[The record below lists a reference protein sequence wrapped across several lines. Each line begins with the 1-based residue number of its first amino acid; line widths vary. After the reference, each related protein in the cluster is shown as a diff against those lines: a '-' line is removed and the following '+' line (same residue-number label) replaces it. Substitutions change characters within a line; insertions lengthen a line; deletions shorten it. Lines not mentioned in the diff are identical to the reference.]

1 MTTKVI
7 TGAPA
12 SGKTTWLIDRI
23 QTEKKKPGLRKI
35 RVILPE
41 RRHKMMFQQRLV
53 DSGGM
58 LGVNIGSFGEI
69 CQNLLLEN
77 GHLFPLAS
85 LPFKHRV
92 LLDSINTVH
101 LREGLGDFST
111 LRSMPG
117 FISLM
122 HDLLG
127 ELQQAGVN
135 PLDSIL
141 ENWKNQNNQVRALF
155 SIYQEYLHRLERF
168 GWLDQNF
175 LNQYTLDLV
184 SKSGTKDTKI
194 DLVIIDGFER
204 FTPPHL
210 RLISWLDHQNIPL
223 YISLPLENNSTRPV
237 YRRSSKALQELSS
250 LIPELEILE
259 VGVNHF
265 IPAAMAGLSANF
277 YQSDFQ
283 KVDPGGVI
291 HLLEVQS
298 PLQEARESLRW
309 LKQKL
314 ISNESS
320 EKKPNAPLFS
330 DCAVV
335 IPNTDLYQPLIK
347 AVAEEFGIP
356 VHFSQ
361 LGILGEHPAIS
372 VLADLLSMHADDFP
386 RRKLLDV
393 IRSPYLDLSPLG
405 FEPGDPFALEMVSRF
420 GVIIST
426 IKKWQEVLDYLATTP
441 LQEDRREEQ
450 DESEALSFTLPKGQ
464 EAQRLLDGIN
474 RFADMIQPA
483 EEFRSVTRWLD
494 WLEELLMQTNWRNK
508 VNEAGKPEIMA
519 DLEKIFQGLRV
530 AEFELGQWNLN
541 YQEFVSELTGLFQI
555 STESNA
561 SLFEDAVQVLRIPE
575 VRGNRF
581 EYVAILGLAEGSLPS
596 VEKEDPFLPEALRL
610 QLGMELQL
618 DKNQIGQFFQ
628 VLTRANREIL
638 YTRSYLTSKGDTLEA
653 SPYWNAMVEILGK
666 KEVRTIR
673 PSEPRSLTDAASIT
687 EMLFWIGQY
696 QYEMPETNDE
706 NDLSIW
712 KDLYQQKMV
721 IKSRHK
727 RIPDDQFEGLLGE
740 LIQPLD
746 RMARSGTVW
755 SASRLE
761 TYLSCPMRFWVNYGL
776 KIEEQQIPQLGL
788 QAWQIGSI
796 LHVILEKVYKA
807 ADDPTNPNSV
817 LDVLESVSEAV
828 FAAALQEYHFEED
841 ILWEHQKL
849 EWIKN
854 LTAAITNLAS
864 EGWLPIAH
872 EQKFGLEG
880 KESLKIPLLDGKVLQ
895 LHGVIDR
902 IDRNREGQIRVID
915 YKTGSSH
922 LGKEDLINGTRLQL
936 PLYALA
942 AQDALQLGQPVEGF
956 YWALL
961 AQKQSSLQLSKFEY
975 EEFVGVEGAFQ
986 VVTQHLENAIGGI
999 SRADFH
1005 PKKPA
1010 GGCPEYCPAKLWCWR
1025 YSPEGW

>member
-1 MTTKVI
+1 
-7 TGAPA
+7 
-12 SGKTTWLIDRI
+12 
-23 QTEKKKPGLRKI
+23 
-35 RVILPE
+35 
-41 RRHKMMFQQRLV
+41 
-53 DSGGM
+53 
-58 LGVNIGSFGEI
+58 
-69 CQNLLLEN
+69 
-77 GHLFPLAS
+77 
-85 LPFKHRV
+85 
-92 LLDSINTVH
+92 
-101 LREGLGDFST
+101 
-111 LRSMPG
+111 
-117 FISLM
+117 
-122 HDLLG
+122 
-127 ELQQAGVN
+127 
-135 PLDSIL
+135 
-141 ENWKNQNNQVRALF
+141 
-155 SIYQEYLHRLERF
+155 
-168 GWLDQNF
+168 
-175 LNQYTLDLV
+175 
-184 SKSGTKDTKI
+184 
-194 DLVIIDGFER
+194 
-204 FTPPHL
+204 
-210 RLISWLDHQNIPL
+210 
-223 YISLPLENNSTRPV
+223 
-237 YRRSSKALQELSS
+237 
-250 LIPELEILE
+250 
-259 VGVNHF
+259 
-265 IPAAMAGLSANF
+265 
-277 YQSDFQ
+277 
-283 KVDPGGVI
+283 
-291 HLLEVQS
+291 
-298 PLQEARESLRW
+298 
-309 LKQKL
+309 
-314 ISNESS
+314 
-320 EKKPNAPLFS
+320 
-330 DCAVV
+330 
-335 IPNTDLYQPLIK
+335 
-347 AVAEEFGIP
+347 
-356 VHFSQ
+356 
-361 LGILGEHPAIS
+361 LGEHPAIS

-666 KEVRTIR
+666 NEVRTIR

>member
-12 SGKTTWLIDRI
+12 SGKTKWLIDEI
-23 QTEKKKPGLRKI
+23 QTKKKKPGLRKI
-35 RVILPE
+35 RVVLPE
-41 RRHKMMFQQRLV
+41 RRHRIEFQQRLV
-53 DSGGM
+53 VAGGM
-58 LGVNIGSFGEI
+58 LGVNIGGFDDL
-69 CQNLLLEN
+69 CQNLLLET
-77 GHLFPLAS
+77 GHLFPMAS

-92 LLDSINTVH
+92 LLDSIITVH
-101 LREGLGDFST
+101 LREGLGDFSA

-168 GWLDQNF
+168 GWLDQSF
-175 LNQYTLDLV
+175 LIQYTLDLV
-184 SKSGTKDTKI
+184 SKSGTRKAQY
-194 DLVIIDGFER
+194 DLVVIDGFER
-204 FTPPHL
+204 FTPPQL

-223 YISLPLENNSTRPV
+223 FISLPLENNSSRPV
-237 YRRSSKALQELSS
+237 YRRSSQALDGLLS
-250 LIPELEILE
+250 LIPKLETLE
-259 VGVNHF
+259 VGSPQF
-265 IPAAMAGLSANF
+265 IPTAMIDLSANF
-277 YQSDFQ
+277 YQSNFQ
-283 KVDPGGVI
+283 RVDSGGVV

-314 ISNESS
+314 ILNESIG
-320 EKKPNAPLFS
+320 KKSNTLTLS

-335 IPNTDLYQPLIK
+335 IPNTELYQPLIK

-356 VHFSQ
+356 VYFSQ
-361 LGILGEHPAIS
+361 RGILGKHPAIA
-372 VLADLLSMHADDFP
+372 VLADLLSIHSEDFP
-386 RRKLLDV
+386 RRLLIDI
-393 IRSPYLDLSPLG
+393 IRSPYLDFSPLG
-405 FEPGDPFALEMVSRF
+405 FRPGDAIALEMVSRF

-426 IKKWQEVLDYLATTP
+426 LRKWQDVLGYLASNP
-441 LQEDRREEQ
+441 VQEDQREDL
-450 DESEALSFTLPKGQ
+450 DESEVKSFTLPKGQ

-474 RFADMIQPA
+474 RFADRFQPPN
-483 EEFRSVTRWLD
+483 ELRSVTRWLD
-494 WLEELLMQTNWRNK
+494 WLEVILKQTNWRNK
-508 VNEAGKPEIMA
+508 VNEAGQPEIMT
-519 DLEKIFQGLRV
+519 DLEIIFQGLRA
-530 AEFELGQWNLN
+530 AEFEMGQWNLN
-541 YQEFVSELTGLFQI
+541 YQEFVSELNGLFQI
-555 STESNA
+555 SKESNA
-561 SLFEDAVQVLRIPE
+561 MLFENAVQVLRIPD
-575 VRGNRF
+575 VRGHRF
-581 EYVAILGLAEGSLPS
+581 EYVAVLGLAEGSLPS
-596 VEKEDPFLPEALRL
+596 VEKEDPFIPEALRL
-610 QLGMELQL
+610 QLGMELRL
-618 DKNQIGQFFQ
+618 DRNQIGQFFQ
-628 VLTRANREIL
+628 MLTRANREVL
-638 YTRSYLTSKGDTLEA
+638 YTRPYLTAKGDTLEA
-653 SPYWNAMVEILGK
+653 SPYWNALVEILGK
-666 KEVRTIR
+666 NEVHTIR
-673 PSEPRSLTDAASIT
+673 PSEPRSLSDAASLT
-687 EMLFWIGQY
+687 EMLFWISQY
-696 QYEMPETNDE
+696 QYEIPETQDQKVLSAWR
-706 NDLSIW
+706 DLHE
-712 KDLYQQKMV
+712 QKMV
-721 IKSRHK
+721 LKSRHR
-727 RIPDDQFEGLLGE
+727 RIPDDHFEGLLGE

-796 LHVILEKVYKA
+796 LHVILEKVYKV

-817 LDVLESVSEAV
+817 IDVLESVSEAV

-841 ILWEHQKL
+841 ILWEHQKR

-854 LTAAITNLAS
+854 LTAAIINLAG
-864 EGWLPIAH
+864 EGWEPISQ
-872 EQKFGLEG
+872 EQKFGLDG
-880 KESLKIPLLDGKVLQ
+880 KESLKIPLLNENELQ

-915 YKTGSSH
+915 YKTGGSH

-942 AQDALQLGQPVEGF
+942 AQNALHLGQPVEGF
-956 YWALL
+956 YWALM
-961 AQKQSSLQLSKFEY
+961 AEKQSSLQLSKFEY
-975 EEFVGVEGAFQ
+975 EDFVGVEGAIQ
-986 VVTQHLENAIGGI
+986 VVIQHLENAIGGI

-1010 GGCPEYCPAKLWCWR
+1010 GGCPEYCPAKIWCWR